1 MTTKFPLS
9 EWRLIHSPAAS
20 GAWNMAVDEAILE
33 AVQNGKSPPTLR
45 LYDWD
50 PACLS
55 LGYAQSIEDV
65 DEAALAAHGWDV
77 VRRPTGGRAILHI
90 DELTYS
96 VIGSDEEPRL
106 AGGVKESYLRLSSA
120 LLKSLDQ
127 LSVPAIREGKK
138 DKATRPQDENPVC
151 FEAPSDYEIT
161 IEGKKLVG
169 SAQARRKNGV
179 LQHGSLP
186 LSGDIARIT
195 KVLKYKNEKLRERVA
210 DGVRNKATTVENS
223 LARVVSWDEAA
234 QAFAKGFG
242 EALNIRFMDGDL
254 NADEI
259 ASSEA
264 WLVKKYAN
272 AEWTQRV

>member
-1 MTTKFPLS
+1 MS
-9 EWRLIHSPAAS
+9 
-20 GAWNMAVDEAILE
+20 VDEAILE

-65 DEAALAAHGWDV
+65 DEASLAEHGWEV

-195 KVLKYKNEKLRERVA
+195 QALNYKTEKMRERVA
-210 DGVRNKATTVENS
+210 ESVRSKATTVESS

-234 QAFAKGFG
+234 AAFAKGFA
-242 EALNIRFMDGDL
+242 EALNIHFVDGEL
-254 NADEI
+254 SAEEV
-259 ASSEA
+259 AGSES
-264 WLVKKYAN
+264 WLAKKYAN
-272 AEWTQRV
+272 PEWTQRV

>member
-186 LSGDIARIT
+186 LSG
-195 KVLKYKNEKLRERVA
+195 RERVA